1 MEAGKRTGR
10 PTALVGSSAQRGA
23 QPGDNLLHQP
33 EPNDSEAH
41 PHTLQRSHSIG
52 KPKLDSCIS
61 QALQLTLLNVAKWR
75 ECK

>member
-10 PTALVGSSAQRGA
+10 PTALVGSSAQPGA
-23 QPGDNLLHQP
+23 QPRDNLLHQP

-41 PHTLQRSHSIG
+41 PHILQRSHSTG
-52 KPKLDSCIS
+52 KPKLDSYIS